1 MRKIPTLA
9 IPLLFVALLLA
20 GCGSSGGTSTPAA
33 GGGRDYGSAA
43 TTTAAGGSGPDT
55 AALAERAGLTGTVN
69 VDPEAGNREVTASGT
84 TQEIE
89 IADYYFGPAF
99 IHADPGSN
107 LRVKL
112 TNKGK
117 APHTF
122 TIDALHIDEVLQPG
136 ATATVEVAVPS
147 SGALPFHCR
156 FHQGMGMQGAI
167 FAG

>member
-69 VDPEAGNREVTASGT
+69 VDSFTPRLPSLLINNLKLIARIHDAHLDLLSDVNGLAGHGV
-84 TQEIE
+84 
-89 IADYYFGPAF
+89 ADL
-99 IHADPGSN
+99 
-107 LRVKL
+107 LRVQVRPLRPDRYLK
-112 TNKGK
+112 
-117 APHTF
+117 
-122 TIDALHIDEVLQPG
+122 
-136 ATATVEVAVPS
+136 
-147 SGALPFHCR
+147 
-156 FHQGMGMQGAI
+156 
-167 FAG
+167 